1 MASHKKHAQPTTF
14 ALPGKSQ
21 MVKIVATVAA
31 VGLLATGGIVSHNLY
46 ATAEKSPA
54 KQVTAYSVTD
64 SIEAS
69 RGNAREAL
77 SGDTSYVTVKINGK
91 TRVVPGMH
99 FTDVKSVLDA
109 GDITLDTEDTV
120 SPSLDT
126 KVNENTVI
134 KIERAGASVEVSDT
148 DIAFNTVKKE
158 TSSLPKGQEKV
169 ETEGANGV
177 METTNLVTK
186 SGGKVMSSNMISS
199 FVKKA
204 PTDKVILV
212 GTGSSSTPSAA
223 AASIGTTVPAGEMQQ
238 WAHDYLL
245 SSGYSEA
252 DFTATVYIISHESG
266 WNVAATNPS
275 SGAYGLPQALRTF
288 LDSYFACGAAPPPEL
303 GVRLV
308 PCTTIAGHCVLPAVP
323 AKALRT
329 SKGSAAGIL
338 AAFCRPETQQP
349 WTALLGSELAVQ
361 LGIR

>member
-134 KIERAGASVEVSDT
+134 KIERAGASVEVSDRISRST
-148 DIAFNTVKKE
+148 RSRRRPPACRRARRRSRPKARTVLWRPR
-158 TSSLPKGQEKV
+158 TSSPSPAARSCLP
-169 ETEGANGV
+169 
-177 METTNLVTK
+177 
-186 SGGKVMSSNMISS
+186 I
-199 FVKKA
+199 
-204 PTDKVILV
+204 
-212 GTGSSSTPSAA
+212 
-223 AASIGTTVPAGEMQQ
+223 
-238 WAHDYLL
+238 
-245 SSGYSEA
+245 
-252 DFTATVYIISHESG
+252 
-266 WNVAATNPS
+266 
-275 SGAYGLPQALRTF
+275 
-288 LDSYFACGAAPPPEL
+288 
-303 GVRLV
+303 
-308 PCTTIAGHCVLPAVP
+308 
-323 AKALRT
+323 
-329 SKGSAAGIL
+329 
-338 AAFCRPETQQP
+338 
-349 WTALLGSELAVQ
+349 
-361 LGIR
+361 

>member
-1 MASHKKHAQPTTF
+1 MSKHAERTSF
-14 ALPGKSQ
+14 
-21 MVKIVATVAA
+21 VKTLSRGQWAKIAAAVAA
-31 VGLLATGGIVSHNLY
+31 VGLI
-46 ATAEKSPA
+46 ATAGVISRDFY
-54 KQVTAYSVTD
+54 QSSTATPSITPTSFSATD
-64 SIEAS
+64 GAAS
-69 RGNAREAL
+69 RSSSRGAL
-77 SGDTSYVTVKINGK
+77 KSTTYVTVKVNGK
-91 TRVVPGMH
+91 SRVVLGEKANM
-99 FTDVKSVLDA
+99 TTVKDVLETGDIVLDP
-109 GDITLDTEDTV
+109 EDSVT
-120 SPSLDT
+120 PSLDS
-126 KVNENTVI
+126 KVSESTVI
-134 KIERAGASVEVSDT
+134 SINRANTTVETTDT
-148 DIAFNTVKKE
+148 EIAFNEVRKE

-275 SGAYGLPQALRTF
+275 SGAYGLPQALPG
-288 LDSYFACGAAPPPEL
+288 SKMVSAGADWATNYQTQL
-303 GVRLV
+303 KWFWGYCAQRYGSIQGAYTYWL
-308 PCTTIAGHCVLPAVP
+308 ANHCY
-323 AKALRT
+323 
-329 SKGSAAGIL
+329 
-338 AAFCRPETQQP
+338 
-349 WTALLGSELAVQ
+349 
-361 LGIR
+361 

>member
-158 TSSLPKGQEKV
+158 TTSLPQGQQKVQTEGQE
-169 ETEGANGV
+169 GV
-177 METTNLVTK
+177 LQTTSMVTR
-186 SGGKVMSSNMISS
+186 SAGKVISS
-199 FVKKA
+199 TVFAKYVKKA
-204 PTDKVILV
+204 PVDKVILV
-212 GTGSSSTPSAA
+212 GTGSAEEAA
-223 AASIGTTVPAGEMQQ
+223 ANTLGDTVPSGEKQK
-238 WAHDYLL
+238 WAHDWLL
-245 SSGYSEA
+245 ANGYTEA
-252 DFTATVYIISHESG
+252 DFTAANFIINHESG
-266 WNVAATNPS
+266 WQTNATNPS
-275 SGAYGLPQALRTF
+275 SGAYGLPQALPGNKMASAGADWRTNYQTQF
-288 LDSYFACGAAPPPEL
+288 KWFVNYCNQRYGSITGAYAYW
-303 GVRLV
+303 
-308 PCTTIAGHCVLPAVP
+308 
-323 AKALRT
+323 KAN
-329 SKGSAAGIL
+329 SNY
-338 AAFCRPETQQP
+338 
-349 WTALLGSELAVQ
+349 
-361 LGIR
+361 

>member
-1 MASHKKHAQPTTF
+1 M
-14 ALPGKSQ
+14 
-21 MVKIVATVAA
+21 KIVATVAA

-204 PTDKVILV
+204 RTDKVILV

-275 SGAYGLPQALRTF
+275 SGAYGLPQALPGSKMVSAGADWATNYQTQLRT
-288 LDSYFACGAAPPPEL
+288 
-303 GVRLV
+303 
-308 PCTTIAGHCVLPAVP
+308 
-323 AKALRT
+323 ALRLHPGRLHLLARQPLLL
-329 SKGSAAGIL
+329 SFSFSDRRGSTHIVRSL
-338 AAFCRPETQQP
+338 SCLIHLFIFHMERCRPFM
-349 WTALLGSELAVQ
+349 ALRLFMHAIHSSLLSRPFWPSYV
-361 LGIR
+361 

>member
-120 SPSLDT
+120 SPPYAPAFI
-126 KVNENTVI
+126 NTAPPMLPGMPCANSMPV
-134 KIERAGASVEVSDT
+134 KDASSA
-148 DIAFNTVKKE
+148 AFATFE
-158 TSSLPKGQEKV
+158 LSAPAPATISLPL
-169 ETEGANGV
+169 TY
-177 METTNLVTK
+177 TL
-186 SGGKVMSSNMISS
+186 SS
-199 FVKKA
+199 FDVFMTA
-204 PTDKVILV
+204 PRIP
-212 GTGSSSTPSAA
+212 SSSTSRFEPFP
-223 AASIGTTVPAGEMQQ
+223 TV
-238 WAHDYLL
+238 
-245 SSGYSEA
+245 
-252 DFTATVYIISHESG
+252 I
-266 WNVAATNPS
+266 
-275 SGAYGLPQALRTF
+275 
-288 LDSYFACGAAPPPEL
+288 
-303 GVRLV
+303 
-308 PCTTIAGHCVLPAVP
+308 
-323 AKALRT
+323 
-329 SKGSAAGIL
+329 
-338 AAFCRPETQQP
+338 
-349 WTALLGSELAVQ
+349 
-361 LGIR
+361 

>member
-91 TRVVPGMH
+91 IPRGSRH
-99 FTDVKSVLDA
+99 AFTDVKSVLDA

-177 METTNLVTK
+177 METTNLVTQVRRQGHVFQYDQLFREEG
-186 SGGKVMSSNMISS
+186 SDRQGD
-199 FVKKA
+199 
-204 PTDKVILV
+204 PRRHRLLV
-212 GTGSSSTPSAA
+212 HAVRGRSVDRHHRAGWRNAAVGSR
-223 AASIGTTVPAGEMQQ
+223 
-238 WAHDYLL
+238 L
-245 SSGYSEA
+245 S
-252 DFTATVYIISHESG
+252 
-266 WNVAATNPS
+266 
-275 SGAYGLPQALRTF
+275 
-288 LDSYFACGAAPPPEL
+288 
-303 GVRLV
+303 
-308 PCTTIAGHCVLPAVP
+308 
-323 AKALRT
+323 
-329 SKGSAAGIL
+329 
-338 AAFCRPETQQP
+338 
-349 WTALLGSELAVQ
+349 AVQ
-361 LGIR
+361 RLFRGRFHRHRVHHFS

>member
-169 ETEGANGV
+169 ETEGEKGV
-177 METTNLVTK
+177 METTSLVTR
-186 SGGKVMSSNMISS
+186 SGDQVVSSNVFTSW
-199 FVKKA
+199 VKKA
-204 PTDKVILV
+204 PVDKVILV
-212 GTGSSSTPSAA
+212 GTSTVSSPSAA
-223 AASIGTTVPAGEMQQ
+223 SLGTTTPAGEIQS
-238 WAHDYLL
+238 WAHDYLI
-245 SSGYSEA
+245 SNGYSEA
-252 DFTATVYIISHESG
+252 DFTAANFIISHESG
-266 WNVAATNPS
+266 WSPTATNPS
-275 SGAYGLPQALRTF
+275 SGAYGLPQALPGSKMASAGADWQTNYQTQF
-288 LDSYFACGAAPPPEL
+288 KWFVNYCNGHYGSISGAYAYWQAHKSY
-303 GVRLV
+303 
-308 PCTTIAGHCVLPAVP
+308 
-323 AKALRT
+323 
-329 SKGSAAGIL
+329 
-338 AAFCRPETQQP
+338 
-349 WTALLGSELAVQ
+349 
-361 LGIR
+361 